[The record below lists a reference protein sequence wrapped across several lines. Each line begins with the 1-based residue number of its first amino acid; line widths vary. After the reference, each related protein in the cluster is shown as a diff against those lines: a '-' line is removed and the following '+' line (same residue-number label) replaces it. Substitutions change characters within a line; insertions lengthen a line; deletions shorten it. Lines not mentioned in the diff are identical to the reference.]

1 MFCCV
6 ISRIAAL
13 ALQSGAGTDL
23 VPVPFISEENPLA
36 SATDIAAPDGSEM
49 QSWKLTLIRLKLWLQ
64 SPAPY
69 LNLLGICGFVVLWY
83 LLTEAL
89 DLPLFNKLPGPVN
102 TFSEWFSENPTYGIS
117 FYTLEYYQHIGISAW
132 RVFQAFALATA
143 LGVPIGLFMG
153 WKKVFRDY
161 TFPLLEVLRP
171 IPMLAWVPLSILMW
185 PGREASIIFLT
196 FLGSFFATVLNTL
209 LGVESIDE
217 SYFRAASSLGATE
230 QQIFFKVI
238 VPGSLPFVFTGL
250 QISMGYAWFSLVAGE
265 MLAGE
270 FGLGYLI
277 WNSYTLV
284 QYPVIIIAMITLG
297 VIGSLS
303 SLIIRLVGDKLMQ
316 WKVREAAQ

>member
-1 MFCCV
+1 MSHASPV
-6 ISRIAAL
+6 DAATS
-13 ALQSGAGTDL
+13 QAGK
-23 VPVPFISEENPLA
+23 PSPA
-36 SATDIAAPDGSEM
+36 
-49 QSWKLTLIRLKLWLQ
+49 KLTLLRVKQWLQ
-64 SPAPY
+64 SPSPY
-69 LNLLGICGFVVLWY
+69 LNLLGICGFILFWY
-83 LLTEAL
+83 LTTEVL
-89 DLPLFNKLPGPVN
+89 KLPLFDKLPGPLA
-102 TFSEWFSENPTYGIS
+102 TFTEWASKDPIYGIS
-117 FYTLEYYQHIGISAW
+117 FYTWEYYQHIGISVW
-132 RVFQAFALATA
+132 RVFQAFVLATC

-153 WKKVFRDY
+153 WKKTFRDY

-171 IPMLAWVPLSILMW
+171 IPMLAWVPLAILMW

-217 SYFRAASSLGATE
+217 SYFRAASSLGASEKQT
-230 QQIFFKVI
+230 FLKVI
-238 VPGSLPFVFTGL
+238 VPGAMPFVFTGL

-297 VIGSLS
+297 VIGSTS

-316 WKVREAAQ
+316 WKVREVAR